1 MTFSLT
7 VDATKFRGHLVSV
20 MNQYAQA
27 GADLVPVIK
36 GNGYGFGRTNLAREA
51 SRLGANR
58 IAIGTVW
65 ELEQS
70 LVDFAGEVVVLEPF
84 NASDQAAKE
93 LWQRILSHGASRV
106 IVTLSDL
113 DFAGVAGVG
122 AKLIYLEGKTSLDR
136 FGLTASEI
144 SQVSNANGLTVR
156 GLSLHM
162 PISDPKKVIDAT
174 TEISSS
180 INSKKISGRLLEIW
194 NWIVAYQDLAVTSQ
208 HARHISLSHVT
219 SADLIELKVMCKSYN
234 YELTFEVRVGTQLWL
249 GENSSCKVQGTVLEI
264 HELTDHQRVGY
275 RQVDSHGYK
284 RLVVVSG
291 GTAHGV
297 ALAAPSTSGSMRQ
310 RGISIA
316 EGVSQALGKVRSP
329 FSYKGENLIF
339 AEPPHMQVSMLW
351 SNDMSLNVGDQLACN
366 VRNTTTTFD
375 VVSGLN

>member
-7 VDATKFRGHLVSV
+7 VDASKFRGHLVSV

-51 SRLGANR
+51 SRLGTNR

-65 ELEQS
+65 ELEQA

-84 NASDQAAKE
+84 NAHDQAAKE

-106 IVTLSDL
+106 IVTVSDL
-113 DFAGVAGVG
+113 DFAGVAGVE
-122 AKLIYLEGKTSLDR
+122 AKLIYLEGKTSLNR

-351 SNDMSLNVGDQLACN
+351 SNDMSLNVGDRLACN

>member
-7 VDATKFRGHLVSV
+7 VDASKFRGHLVSV

-51 SRLGANR
+51 SRLGTNR

-65 ELEQS
+65 ELDQA

-84 NASDQAAKE
+84 NTNDQAAKE

-106 IVTLSDL
+106 IVTVSDL
-113 DFAGVAGVG
+113 DFASVAGVG
-122 AKLIYLEGKTSLDR
+122 AKLIYLEGKTSLNR

-156 GLSLHM
+156 GLSLHL
-162 PISDPKKVIDAT
+162 PISDPKKVFDAT
-174 TEISSS
+174 TEISSA
-180 INSKKISGRLLEIW
+180 INSKKISSRLLEIW
-194 NWIVAYQDLAVTSQ
+194 NWIVAYQALAVTNQ

-219 SADLIELKVMCKSYN
+219 AADLIELKAMCMSYN
-234 YELTFEVRVGTQLWL
+234 YELTLDVRVGTQLWL
-249 GENSSCKVQGTVLEI
+249 GEHSFCKVQGTVLEI
-264 HELTDHQRVGY
+264 HELSDHQQVGY
-275 RQVDSHGYK
+275 RQVDSHGHK

-316 EGVSQALGKVRSP
+316 EGLSQALGKVRSP
-329 FSYKGENLIF
+329 FSYKGENLTF

-351 SNDMSLNVGDQLACN
+351 TDDLALNVGDQLACN
-366 VRNTTTTFD
+366 VRNTTTHFD
-375 VVSGLN
+375 AVIGLD